1 MGTPVGATPRALITT
16 LPRAL
21 ALVAACALA
30 PCAAAAQSIP
40 PLRWQ
45 APAIAGAAIG
55 VALLI
60 DVPVA
65 RALHDGAPSRAGT
78 ARTLSRF
85 GEVEVSLPI
94 VAGLAVAGS
103 LARRPHLTRTAAI
116 TTTAIAGSAAA
127 VTILKLGLGRA
138 RPEQDPALGG
148 GPVRPFS
155 GQTAMPSGHTAAAF
169 ALATTLGD
177 ATGRTLPRIGLYAL
191 ATGTAAGRVIGQR
204 HWLSDVVAGAA
215 IGVLAGKLAGGRVS
229 VFGVRAPR
237 LLLEPGRVG
246 LRVR

>member
-1 MGTPVGATPRALITT
+1 M
-16 LPRAL
+16 
-21 ALVAACALA
+21 
-30 PCAAAAQSIP
+30 
-40 PLRWQ
+40 
-45 APAIAGAAIG
+45 
-55 VALLI
+55 
-60 DVPVA
+60 
-65 RALHDGAPSRAGT
+65 
-78 ARTLSRF
+78 
-85 GEVEVSLPI
+85 
-94 VAGLAVAGS
+94 
-103 LARRPHLTRTAAI
+103 
-116 TTTAIAGSAAA
+116 
-127 VTILKLGLGRA
+127 
-138 RPEQDPALGG
+138 
-148 GPVRPFS
+148 RPFS